1 VDGIEREES
10 GKMQVIRLNMQD
22 QAGRQL
28 ARQYGALVTPTFI
41 YLDAQGVEQWRQVG
55 SIDAKRVRASLEKP

>member
-1 VDGIEREES
+1 MR
-10 GKMQVIRLNMQD
+10 VIRLNMQD
-22 QAGRQL
+22 PIGREL

-55 SIDAKRVRASLEKP
+55 SIDSQRVRNSLDLP

>member
-1 VDGIEREES
+1 MDRIEQEQR
-10 GKMQVIRLNMQD
+10 GKLQVIRLNMQD
-22 QAGRQL
+22 QIGREL

-55 SIDAKRVRASLEKP
+55 SIDSQRVSDSLD